1 MSYIEQWTVLRLQL
15 NCHALSAKQ
24 YVSRETG
31 FNWGDHS
38 LSLSAPL
45 FCRLPDFGFY
55 RNRDEMGRNIR
66 FRPFSSHPSIFIS
79 GSTRKRKILTA
90 ARPCLAS
97 RARER
102 RVNNRQR
109 ARAFPNLSEIFE
121 LKLHKEQIEIKALPL
136 SFPTSLKAIATSQYP
151 RVARTIRFA
160 SSFSSSSSPQ
170 CHKGFRVL
178 CTLQRIIPEVDVVS
192 PNSRVE

>member
-1 MSYIEQWTVLRLQL
+1 MPYIEQWTVLRLQL

-24 YVSRETG
+24 YVSRKPASIGEIIY
-31 FNWGDHS
+31 S
-38 LSLSAPL
+38 LCRPLPL

-55 RNRDEMGRNIR
+55 RNRAEMGRNIR
-66 FRPFSSHPSIFIS
+66 FRPFSSHSSIFIS

-97 RARER
+97 RARSPC
-102 RVNNRQR
+102 RVNNRQQ
-109 ARAFPNLSEIFE
+109 AFPNLSEIFE
-121 LKLHKEQIEIKALPL
+121 LELHKEQIEMKALPL
-136 SFPTSLKAIATSQYP
+136 RFPISLKARAKSQYP
-151 RVARTIRFA
+151 HVARTIRFA
-160 SSFSSSSSPQ
+160 SSFSSSSPQ